1 MTWVLVDKCLYFCFR
16 NHCMSKFKDFNS
28 KIFVTSG
35 VIGFFLIILL
45 SSTSVQLE
53 IFAAFPGEKGH
64 FDCTFDNDKNKEICC
79 DSSNNAIKCM
89 ECDADLQTGIKYNCK
104 EAPPKSNDN
113 QPADLVEAPR
123 NLDKSMQNLTESE
136 FES

>member
-1 MTWVLVDKCLYFCFR
+1 
-16 NHCMSKFKDFNS
+16 MSKYNDFNS

-35 VIGFFLIILL
+35 IIGFLIILL
-45 SSTSVQLE
+45 SSALVQLE
-53 IFAAFPGEKGH
+53 IFAALPGEKAL
-64 FDCTFDNDKNKEICC
+64 FDCTFDNDKNKEVCC

-104 EAPPKSNDN
+104 EVPPKSNDN

-123 NLDKSMQNLTESE
+123 NLDKSMQNFSESE

>member
-1 MTWVLVDKCLYFCFR
+1 M
-16 NHCMSKFKDFNS
+16 NKFNDLNS
-28 KIFVTSG
+28 KIFATSG
-35 VIGFFLIILL
+35 VIVFLVILL
-45 SSTSVQLE
+45 SSSSVQME
-53 IFAAFPGEKGH
+53 IFAAEPGGKAL
-64 FDCTFDNDKNKEICC
+64 FDCTYDNDKNKEICC

-104 EAPPKSNDN
+104 EVPPKSNDN

-123 NLDKSMQNLTESE
+123 NLDKSMQNFSESE